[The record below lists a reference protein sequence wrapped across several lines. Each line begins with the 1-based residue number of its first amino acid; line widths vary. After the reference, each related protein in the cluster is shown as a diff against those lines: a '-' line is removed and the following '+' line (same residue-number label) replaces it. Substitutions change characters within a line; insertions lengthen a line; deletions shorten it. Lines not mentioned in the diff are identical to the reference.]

1 MFETLSERLGAI
13 LDKLTRKGALT
24 DADVGE
30 AMREVRV
37 ALLEADVALDVVRDF
52 TEAVKQKAIGQEVVR
67 SITPGQMVIKIVH
80 DELVRMLGS
89 DAQGID
95 LAATPPVVMML
106 VGLQGSGKT
115 TTAAKLGKRL
125 ETRDKQKVLMAS
137 LDTRRPAAQE
147 QLRVLGEQTGVATL
161 PIVAGETP
169 TAIAKRA
176 IDAARRGGYD
186 VLLLDTAGRTHIDD
200 ELMAETAAIEKI
212 ARPHETLLVAD
223 ALTGQDAVN
232 LAKSFG
238 ARVALTGIVL
248 TRVDGD
254 GRGGA
259 ALSMRAVTGKPIK
272 LIGVG
277 EKLDALEE
285 FHPERIA
292 GRILGMGD
300 VVGLVEKAIQTVEID
315 KAEAIARKVK
325 KGAFDLDDLAEQ
337 LQQMQKLGGMGGV
350 LAMLP
355 GIGKI
360 KKQLDAANLDD
371 AILKRQQAMIGSMT
385 KAERKNPKLLNA
397 SRKKRVTAGSGTSVQ
412 DLNRLVK
419 MHRQMADMMKA
430 MGKKRGLLGTLF
442 GGGPPPDCGRA
453 ARGAAEICRRSRQA
467 AFPVFPAAFPDFPA
481 ASREASPACQNRK
494 SDEINRNEENEA
506 MSLKIRLARAGA
518 KKRPYYRIVVAN
530 SRNPRDGRYIE
541 KIGTY
546 DPLQPKGSAER
557 VKFVDDRLKHWLGVG
572 AQPTDRVLRFLDA
585 AGIRK
590 RAARSNPN
598 KGQPGKKRLER
609 EEAKRT
615 AATEKEKAAAE
626 AAAAPPPAEPEVPA
640 EQPAAEQPAA
650 EQPAPEQPAAEEPA
664 PEPSTAE

>member
-24 DADVGE
+24 EADVTE
-30 AMREVRV
+30 AMREVRR

-52 TEAVKQKAIGQEVVR
+52 TDSVKAKAVGQEVAR

-80 DELVRMLGS
+80 DELVRVLGS

-115 TTAAKLGKRL
+115 TTTAKLAKRL
-125 ETRDKQKVLMAS
+125 EARDKQKVLMAS

-161 PIVAGETP
+161 AIVAGEELA
-169 TAIAKRA
+169 AITTRA
-176 IDAARRGGYD
+176 LKAARLGGYD
-186 VLLLDTAGRTHIDD
+186 VLLLDTAGRTHIDE
-200 ELMAETAAIEKI
+200 ELMQETAAIEKI
-212 ARPHETLLVAD
+212 AHPHETLLVAD

-232 LAKSFG
+232 LAKNFNE
-238 ARVALTGIVL
+238 RVALTGIVL

-259 ALSMRAVTGKPIK
+259 ALSIRAVTGKPIK

-277 EKLDALEE
+277 EKLDALED
-285 FHPERIA
+285 FYPDRIA

-325 KGAFDLDDLAEQ
+325 KGAFDLDDLSEQ
-337 LQQMQKLGGMGGV
+337 LTQMQRLGGMGGV

-360 KKQLDAANLDD
+360 KKQLDAANVDD
-371 AILKRQQAMIGSMT
+371 RILKRQQAMIGSMT

-397 SRKKRVTAGSGTSVQ
+397 SRKKRVASGSGTSVQ
-412 DLNRLVK
+412 DINKLVK

-430 MGKKRGLLGTLF
+430 MGKKRGMLGALF
-442 GGGPPPDCGRA
+442 GGGPPPEMP
-453 ARGAAEICRRSRQA
+453 AEL
-467 AFPVFPAAFPDFPA
+467 P
-481 ASREASPACQNRK
+481 
-494 SDEINRNEENEA
+494 
-506 MSLKIRLARAGA
+506 AGA
-518 KKRPYYRIVVAN
+518 GLPPGALPSLPPDTFPGFGGGLPRGLPGLPGVPRGLPGLPGSKKR
-530 SRNPRDGRYIE
+530 
-541 KIGTY
+541 
-546 DPLQPKGSAER
+546 
-557 VKFVDDRLKHWLGVG
+557 
-572 AQPTDRVLRFLDA
+572 
-585 AGIRK
+585 
-590 RAARSNPN
+590 
-598 KGQPGKKRLER
+598 
-609 EEAKRT
+609 
-615 AATEKEKAAAE
+615 
-626 AAAAPPPAEPEVPA
+626 
-640 EQPAAEQPAA
+640 
-650 EQPAPEQPAAEEPA
+650 
-664 PEPSTAE
+664 